1 MNMDEENWIAPA
13 PFETLLHMH
22 IHMAENG
29 SAALSMPFLPQLAQ
43 GAGLMHG
50 GALISLAD
58 TALAMAIKSLVPPG
72 THFVTIEAHTRFL
85 APVHRGTVT
94 ANARITR
101 QQGRDFSGHAD
112 LEDEQGR
119 EVLYFEARFKLTNK
133 G

>member
-1 MNMDEENWIAPA
+1 MNTENVDKHA
-13 PFETLLHMH
+13 PFESLLHMQ
-22 IHMAENG
+22 IIRAANG
-29 SAALSMPFLPQLAQ
+29 SATLSMPFLPQFAQ

-50 GALISLAD
+50 GALLSLAD
-58 TALAMAIKSLVPPG
+58 TAMAMAIKGLVPPG

-112 LEDEQGR
+112 VEDEQGR
-119 EVLYFEARFKLTNK
+119 EVLYFEAKFKLTREK
-133 G
+133 